1 MTIQKLIVLFILFF
15 CNNLISQEISA
26 QKYLEL
32 IEKQNQQPDGY
43 YEGNLE
49 ILLPYKKKQSYDF
62 LFLKK
67 KKNIFWEFRQYEQ
80 IHFRVLCNQ
89 ENQIVVFYDKRR
101 DVVYRKKE
109 EQILKKWMIVPY
121 FLFCGILLESI
132 LDPQKIEKLENEILI
147 RSKFFYPNSKNSL
160 LVHFDQN
167 LQLKKYIFF
176 LNENDLE
183 KISHRILF
191 LYDYPIKN
199 IKNNFPSRIEVIDA
213 KEDSVAIFQWNLYY
227 EKYKI
232 DDIRF
237 MPEFI
242 SR

>member
-1 MTIQKLIVLFILFF
+1 MAIQKLIILFFLFF
-15 CNNLISQEISA
+15 CNKLISQEISA

-49 ILLPYKKKQSYDF
+49 ILLPYKKKQNYDF
-62 LFLKK
+62 VFLKK
-67 KKNIFWEFRQYEQ
+67 NKKIFWEFRQYEQ
-80 IHFRVLCNQ
+80 IYFRVLCNQ
-89 ENQIVVFYDKRR
+89 ENQAVYFYDKRR
-101 DVVYRKKE
+101 DVVYKKNE
-109 EQILKKWMIVPY
+109 EQILKKWIIIPY

-147 RSKFFYPNSKNSL
+147 KAKFFFPDNKNSL

-176 LNENDLE
+176 VKENNLE

-191 LYDYPIKN
+191 LYKYPVKN
-199 IKNNFPSRIEVIDA
+199 IKNIFPSRIEIIDA
-213 KEDSVAIFQWNLYY
+213 REDSVAIFQWNLYY
-227 EKYKI
+227 EKYKM